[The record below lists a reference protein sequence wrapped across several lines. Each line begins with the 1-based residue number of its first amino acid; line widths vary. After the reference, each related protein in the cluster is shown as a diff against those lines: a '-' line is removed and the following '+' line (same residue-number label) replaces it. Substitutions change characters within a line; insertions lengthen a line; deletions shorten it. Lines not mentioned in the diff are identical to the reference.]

1 MSMRWLVPAAA
12 AIARRLLSA
21 MPSVRADS
29 TTASSRRSFGVG
41 AVMYHMVHL
50 GHGIPGNRDRGR
62 AARTGVSVVHR
73 RGALARADAEHP
85 FGPPSGRRS
94 DPRGQ
99 RGDRQATGTAA
110 GTLAGDGDG
119 T

>member
-1 MSMRWLVPAAA
+1 MSIRWLVPAAA

-50 GHGIPGNRDRGR
+50 AHGIPGNRDRGR

-73 RGALARADAEHP
+73 RGALAGADAEHAL
-85 FGPPSGRRS
+85 GPPAGRRP
-94 DPRGQ
+94 DPGGQ
-99 RGDRQATGTAA
+99 RGDGQPAPASA
-110 GTLAGDGDG
+110 VALAGD
-119 T
+119 